1 MVCESFVPKKEQREL
16 GQLARTRIDLVAK
29 RTMFKNKVHAILAKY
44 EFYCPVKGIFSKE
57 GRN

>member
-1 MVCESFVPKKEQREL
+1 VPKKEQREL